1 MNNSIG
7 DIGVA
12 PTPSQKKLGLA
23 HSYKCMQMIAA
34 FKTACNETKEFI
46 NSLHSRHR
54 GLIYFTAEIPKARHR
69 LKFEH
74 LTERERLA
82 VIEAMREL
90 RELVGSFPH
99 RLSNTDSVLSV
110 SE

>member
-1 MNNSIG
+1 MNSIG

-12 PTPSQKKLGLA
+12 PTQSQVEAGLVY
-23 HSYKCMQMIAA
+23 SYKCMQMIAA
-34 FKTACNETKEFI
+34 AKSTGNETQEFI

-54 GLIYFTAEIPKARHR
+54 GLIYFTAEIPRARHK

-90 RELVGSFPH
+90 RELVGSFPQ
-99 RLSNTDSVLSV
+99 RLSNVDSVLSV

>member
-12 PTPSQKKLGLA
+12 PTPSQKTKGLA
-23 HSYKCMQMIAA
+23 YSYKCMQMIAA
-34 FKTACNETKEFI
+34 AKTAGNETKECV
-46 NSLHSRHR
+46 NSLHSRYR
-54 GLIYFTAEIPKARHR
+54 GLIYFIAEIPKVRHKM
-69 LKFEH
+69 KFEQ
-74 LTERERLA
+74 LSERERLA

-99 RLSNTDSVLSV
+99 RLSNVDSVLNIG
-110 SE
+110 E

>member
-12 PTPSQKKLGLA
+12 LTPSQKQKGLA
-23 HSYKCMQMIAA
+23 HSYKCRQMIAA
-34 FKTACNETKEFI
+34 FKSDDNETKECI
-46 NSLHSRHR
+46 NSLHSRYR
-54 GLIYFTAEIPKARHR
+54 GLVYFTAEIPKARHQ

-99 RLSNTDSVLSV
+99 RLSNVDSVLNI